1 MKNKITKAG
10 HLDDLIP
17 KLEAMI
23 DQWTPDDSKWY
34 PCVARLRQ
42 NLETE
47 WVKTVTEA
55 KVKQNDEINAEAS
68 TDYEEAKPKLGGFR
82 CGSNLW
88 PNALC
93 ARCWHAVLRFNSE
106 WAEEALDERGAL
118 RAVTEAT

>member
-23 DQWTPDDSKWY
+23 DQWTPGDSKWY

-47 WVKTVTEA
+47 WVKTITEA
-55 KVKQNDEINAEAS
+55 KVKQNDEINAEA
-68 TDYEEAKPKLGGFR
+68 KPKHCGLR
-82 CGSNLW
+82 CGSCLW
-88 PNALC
+88 SNALC
-93 ARCWHAVLRFNSE
+93 ARCWLAVLRFNSE
-106 WAEEALDERGAL
+106 WAEEALDERGVL
-118 RAVTEAT
+118 KAVTEAT